1 MKFGVVG
8 DPVEHSRSPAIH
20 NAAFAALGIDA
31 VYVLLETP
39 ADAFPS
45 IVTMLRSGDL
55 HGVNV
60 TMPHKGNAYDA
71 VDHHT
76 DGALRTGAVNT
87 ITVKDDVLVGANTDI
102 AGVRYAFDVAGV
114 DDAAPVLVM
123 GAGGAASA
131 ALVASEH
138 RDVFVSA
145 RSADAATAARVRTDV
160 AGTVVPWGDPVP
172 GAVVVNATPLGMHGE
187 RLPYAV
193 VEGASGLIDMTY
205 GGAPSPAIAFADAQ
219 RIPHADGL
227 DMLIGQAIEAFTI
240 FTGIE
245 PPTQVIIE
253 AARRS

>member
-20 NAAFAALGIDA
+20 NAAYAALGIDA

-39 ADAFPS
+39 TDAFAS
-45 IVTMLRSGDL
+45 IVGRLRSGDL
-55 HGVNV
+55 DGVNV

-76 DGALRTGAVNT
+76 EGALRTGAVNT
-87 ITVKDDVLVGANTDI
+87 ITVTQEGLVGTNTDI
-102 AGVRYAFDVAGV
+102 AGVRHAFDVADP
-114 DDAAPVLVM
+114 DDAAPVLVL

-131 ALVASEH
+131 ALVATEQ
-138 RDVFVSA
+138 RDLFVSA
-145 RSADAATAARVRTDV
+145 RSTGAADAARARTNVT
-160 AGTVVPWGDPVP
+160 GNIVPWGDPVP

-187 RLPYAV
+187 HLPPAV
-193 VEGASGLIDMTY
+193 IEAASGLIDMTY
-205 GGAPSPAIAFADAQ
+205 GASPSPGISLAVA
-219 RIPHADGL
+219 RGLPHADGL

-245 PPTQVIIE
+245 APTQVIIE